1 MARTRKQLPPIGRFG
16 GAGLVQRT
24 IGRSETLFQNKE
36 VVAAELIAMGTTRL
50 TDIIDLHT
58 GVVKPIEDIPE
69 YALAAIKKIRVT
81 EEGIE
86 LELFDKVG
94 VLRVLAKA
102 SGLLDAE
109 KHQDKPSIVGIN
121 MKGPDITTYE
131 VLDDGEEAG
140 SPGAESVSG

>member
-1 MARTRKQLPPIGRFG
+1 
-16 GAGLVQRT
+16 LVQRT

-81 EEGIE
+81 EDGIE

-102 SGLLDAE
+102 SGLLDTE

-121 MKGPDITTYE
+121 MKGPDVTTYE

-140 SPGAESVSG
+140 SPGEESLSG

>member
-81 EEGIE
+81 EDGIE

-102 SGLLDAE
+102 SGLLDTE

-121 MKGPDITTYE
+121 MKGPDVTTYE

-140 SPGAESVSG
+140 SPGEESLSG